1 MPSVRPEWSS
11 GTVIVPHSRRLP
23 QGRQSIVGRAGWSP
37 VGLGVDG
44 GTVEVIGAGATV
56 TEVAVA
62 HPAARTTDAAITAR
76 VCTARRM
83 ASESYVATG
92 VEPWRG
98 RSLQPVMMSGG
109 FHGWGNDASAV
120 KGKRLEVAV
129 LRRAWAFARPFR
141 AWITGFLTVIVL
153 SAMLALVPPLLF
165 RSIIDTALPE
175 GDRGLVTV
183 LAALTVAAALADAGL
198 AVVQRWCSS
207 RVGEGLIYRLRVT
220 LFDKVQ
226 RMPIAFFTRTQTG
239 ALISRLNNDVVGAQN
254 AVTGTLGQVLSNGV
268 VLVTTLAAMLV
279 LEWRLTVVSLVVL
292 PLFVVPAKRVGR
304 RVQALFRQQMTLNAQ
319 MNTQMTERFNVAGAQ
334 LVKLYGRHP
343 EELSAF
349 DARAAGVAAAG
360 VKVAMYSRVFFVAMG
375 VVAAVGAAATY
386 GFGGHLVIGGE
397 LSTGDLVAM
406 AALVARIYGPLMQL
420 TNARIDLMTAVV
432 SFERVFEVLDAPVS
446 VTDRPGAVEL
456 VAPRGRVVFDRVS
469 FRYPAPS
476 EVSIA
481 SLESPGSSALG
492 TSPGDPVLHDIDLAV
507 EPGTVVALVGPSGA
521 GKSTIASL
529 VPRLYD
535 VSSGAV
541 RVDGIDVR
549 ELTQASLRA
558 SIGVVPQDPHL
569 FHESIA
575 ANLRYAR
582 PEATQAELEAACRA
596 ARIHGVI
603 AGLPEGYDTVVG
615 ERGYRLSGGE
625 KQRVAIARMLLK
637 DPAIVVLDEATSH
650 LDAENE
656 AAVQAAL
663 DEALQGRTALVIAH
677 RLSTIRDAD
686 VICVVDAG
694 RIVERG
700 AHDELLTAGGLYAD
714 LYRTLSGSTSTVG
727 AGEG

>member
-1 MPSVRPEWSS
+1 
-11 GTVIVPHSRRLP
+11 
-23 QGRQSIVGRAGWSP
+23 
-37 VGLGVDG
+37 
-44 GTVEVIGAGATV
+44 
-56 TEVAVA
+56 
-62 HPAARTTDAAITAR
+62 
-76 VCTARRM
+76 
-83 ASESYVATG
+83 
-92 VEPWRG
+92 
-98 RSLQPVMMSGG
+98 MMGGG

-129 LRRAWAFARPFR
+129 LRRAWGFAQPFR
-141 AWITGFLTVIVL
+141 VWIAGFLTAIVL
-153 SAMLALVPPLLF
+153 SALLALVPPLLF

-304 RVQALFRQQMTLNAQ
+304 RVQMI
-319 MNTQMTERFNVAGAQ
+319 TQMTERFNVAGAQ

-343 EELSAF
+343 EERAAF
-349 DARAAGVAAAG
+349 DSRAAGVAAAG

-406 AALVARIYGPLMQL
+406 AALVTRIYAPLMQL

-432 SFERVFEVLDAPVS
+432 SFERVFEVLDAPVA

-481 SLESPGSSALG
+481 SLESPGSTSLG
-492 TSPGDPVLHDIDLAV
+492 TTPGDPVLHDVDLAV

-541 RVDGIDVR
+541 RVDGVDVR
-549 ELTQASLRA
+549 DLTQASLRA
-558 SIGVVPQDPHL
+558 AIGVVPQDPHL

-596 ARIHGVI
+596 ARIHDVI

-663 DEALQGRTALVIAH
+663 DDALQGRTALVIAH
-677 RLSTIRDAD
+677 RLSTIRNAD
-686 VICVVDAG
+686 LICVVDAG

-700 AHDELLTAGGLYAD
+700 THGELLAAGGLYAD